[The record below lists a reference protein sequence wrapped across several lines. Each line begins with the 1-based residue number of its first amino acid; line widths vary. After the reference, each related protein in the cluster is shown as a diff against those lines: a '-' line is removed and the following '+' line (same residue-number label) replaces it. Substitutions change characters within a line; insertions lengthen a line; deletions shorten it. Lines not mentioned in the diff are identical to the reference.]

1 MSEFAQE
8 WPPVWFHDISSALAL
23 SKQAEPER
31 RLQAFLATLWAE
43 TLRLA
48 VFETTEAAGEALV
61 YATACISALFNDSS
75 TAASDDDFLDRLTP
89 RVYVMLILEGLTT
102 ARLGSCGL
110 GRRAGSD
117 GDGCGG
123 SGSTRIGCER
133 RNRSARRMEIDPCHG
148 PKMAGL

>member
-31 RLQAFLATLWAE
+31 RLQDFLATLSAE

-48 VFETTEAAGEALV
+48 VFETTEAAGEALA

-102 ARLGSCGL
+102 ARLCSCGL

-117 GDGCGG
+117 GDGFGG

-133 RNRSARRMEIDPCHG
+133 RNRSARRMEMDPCHG